1 MNEVVVEPIE
11 LEETEYELAVGEP
24 LVKRNLALL
33 GHVNV
38 RLEVLVGSAQID
50 VERLFSLRKGDTLR
64 LDTELDAPVTLQLDG
79 KPVARGHLVAVGD
92 YFGLKIAEIL

>member
-11 LEETEYELAVGEP
+11 LEETEYEFAAGDP

-64 LDTELDAPVTLQLDG
+64 LDTELDAPVILQLDG

-92 YFGLKIAEIL
+92 CFGLKIVEIL